1 MSKCKSESK
10 KRRYKRA
17 ALIKEHK
24 EYSFGAIEYYYE
36 IHNLPKGDLFI
47 SDENISLNTNNS
59 SFTIKNR
66 LNEDLFLCELFF
78 HPGID
83 ITSITMNDDKTIALL
98 SRLEEKPRFAKK
110 LSRWS
115 LPVAF

>member
-1 MSKCKSESK
+1 MSKRKSESK

-59 SFTIKNR
+59 SFIIKNR
-66 LNEDLFLCELFF
+66 LNEDLFLCEIYFY
-78 HPGID
+78 PDID
-83 ITSITMNDDKTIALL
+83 ITSITMNDDKSIALL
-98 SRLEEKPRFAKK
+98 SRFVKKPRFAKK